1 MIAAPI
7 IGPSVG
13 PPFTATAYQLIAVP
27 RASRLHRSLIPATA
41 LLIEAE
47 PKSPAKKRETKTEA
61 AFLPLAIAIE
71 NIPRQNIPGRMPD
84 LRPQTSETGAQKMG
98 PKPNPR
104 LAIMELAFTG
114 VEDKEEEEELE
125 CIRLTYTR

>member
-1 MIAAPI
+1 
-7 IGPSVG
+7 
-13 PPFTATAYQLIAVP
+13 
-27 RASRLHRSLIPATA
+27 
-41 LLIEAE
+41 
-47 PKSPAKKRETKTEA
+47 
-61 AFLPLAIAIE
+61 
-71 NIPRQNIPGRMPD
+71 MPD

-114 VEDKEEEEELE
+114 VEEEEEEEEGEGEEELE